1 MRALPEELA
10 EGLVVGDGFVV
21 VLGEAILDVLK
32 APLLH
37 QLAGGLGLLGNADT
51 TAEWIRTR
59 LSATCRASTNGLT
72 SKSHQNKSLGGWGG
86 VRVRVRGC
94 RNSII
99 QVSMALA
106 GEFPSHGGTVV
117 SGALMA

>member
-51 TAEWIRTR
+51 TSEWIRTR
-59 LSATCRASTNGLT
+59 LSATCRASTNELT
-72 SKSHQNKSLGGWGG
+72 SKSHQNQSLG
-86 VRVRVRGC
+86 GC

-99 QVSMALA
+99 QVSMAIA
-106 GEFPSHGGTVV
+106 GEFTSHGGPVV
-117 SGALMA
+117 SGALTA